1 MTDSPQGLKYG
12 SGEVAK
18 EAETLALT
26 RASLGQRNP
35 QHYPH
40 SADDPLGPPLTI
52 REAAAVI
59 GCSAWAIRQRYLPLG
74 LPHLRIGK
82 AGKITIYR
90 NQLVRWILQRQQPKG
105 GRP

>member
-1 MTDSPQGLKYG
+1 MTDSSQRLKYG
-12 SGEVAK
+12 PSESGNS
-18 EAETLALT
+18 AETLPFS
-26 RASLGQRNP
+26 ASKVGQRNP

-40 SADDPLGPPLTI
+40 SPEDPLGPPLTV

-74 LPHLRIGK
+74 LPHFRIGK
-82 AGKITIYR
+82 AGKITFYR
-90 NQLVRWILQRQQPKG
+90 NQIIRWILQRQQQKG